1 MSPIEKQKINEVGMG
16 MDNEQKEEIIKTF
29 PTHILMNEIYRRN
42 TLVEEIFGKLL
53 FEVNKINENST
64 IDDME
69 KVINICKN
77 IFKEN
82 DNG

>member
-1 MSPIEKQKINEVGMG
+1 MSPMEKEKINQIGLG

-42 TLVEEIFGKLL
+42 TLVEELFGRIL

-64 IDDME
+64 IEDME
-69 KVINICKN
+69 RVVNVCKD

-82 DNG
+82 NNG

>member
-1 MSPIEKQKINEVGMG
+1 MSPIEKEKINQIGLG
-16 MDNEQKEEIIKTF
+16 MDAEQKEEIIKTF

-42 TLVEEIFGKLL
+42 TLVEELFGRIL

-64 IDDME
+64 IEDME
-69 KVINICKN
+69 RVVNVCKD

-82 DNG
+82 NNG

>member
-1 MSPIEKQKINEVGMG
+1 MSPMEKEKINQIGLG

-42 TLVEEIFGKLL
+42 TLVEELFGRIL

-64 IDDME
+64 IEDME
-69 KVINICKN
+69 RVVNVCKD

-82 DNG
+82 HNE

>member
-1 MSPIEKQKINEVGMG
+1 MSPIEKQKINEIGMG

>member
-1 MSPIEKQKINEVGMG
+1 MSPIEKQKINEIGIG

-53 FEVNKINENST
+53 FEVSKINENST

-69 KVINICKN
+69 EVINVCKN